1 MTTVTLRE
9 VFFRPYTMEE
19 VNAMLDRTEA
29 DFEAGRGIPDEEVW
43 RRFDEKYGNVDEYE
57 LAEAV

>member
-1 MTTVTLRE
+1 
-9 VFFRPYTMEE
+9 MEE
-19 VNAMLDRTEA
+19 VNAILDRAEA